1 MFIESNCR
9 ESTLFQAAYDL
20 NVPFSKNIYPK
31 SSFTYCG
38 NSRFHYL
45 EWGDQQNQ
53 PIVLLHGLGQQS
65 HSWDLVS
72 LSLSDQYR
80 VIALDARGHGNTDWP
95 KDSDYSPQSHVRDLV
110 CLVNHLSLT
119 DLIIVGHSMGGKT
132 AYIYAS
138 ENPNT
143 TKGLTI
149 VDTGPES
156 DTEGVRRIHHFISQP
171 DEFSSFEEFAKH
183 VQSYTGRP
191 LHMVKGSLRHSVHQ
205 TQTGKWTWKYDK
217 VIRNPNFYSEDWSS
231 YRLWK
236 ALLQITCPTLIIRG
250 GNSDIFPDT
259 TYQKMISSMPDATG
273 KLIKNAGHLVQ
284 GDNPSG
290 FLEALRPF
298 LDSL

>member
-1 MFIESNCR
+1 MFIGSNCQ
-9 ESTLFQAAYDL
+9 ESTLFRAAYEL
-20 NVPFSKNIYPK
+20 NVPFPKNIYPK

-38 NSRFHYL
+38 NRRFHYL

-65 HSWDLVS
+65 HSWDLIS

-80 VIALDARGHGNTDWP
+80 VIAIDARGHGDTDWP
-95 KDSDYSPQSHVRDLV
+95 EDSDYSPQSHVRDLV
-110 CLVNHLSLT
+110 CLVNHLRLT
-119 DLIIVGHSMGGKT
+119 DLIIIGHSMGGKT

-138 ENPNT
+138 EHPNS

-156 DTEGVRRIHHFISQP
+156 DTEGVRRIRHFISQP
-171 DEFSSFEEFAKH
+171 DKFSSFEEFAKH

-191 LHMVKGSLRHSVHQ
+191 LHMVKGSLRHSVRQ
-205 TQTGKWTWKYDK
+205 TQTGTWTWKYDK

-231 YRLWK
+231 CRLWK
-236 ALLQITCPTLIIRG
+236 ALLQITCPTLVIRG
-250 GNSDIFPDT
+250 ENSDIFPNT
-259 TYQKMISSMPDATG
+259 TYQKMISSMPGATG
-273 KLIKNAGHLVQ
+273 KLVKNAGHLVQ